1 MKTATALLLTASS
14 VSGFAILPLNGATS
28 TTSTS
33 SSTALNGL
41 FDGVKEAFSA
51 PALER
56 SKIDSERETPIDRW
70 MGWSVAS
77 QNEPQVSAA
86 QQQAAAGMQIHSFIR
101 TTLIDSLIDRFIHSL
116 SDKALWVCTVSI
128 LSHHTPFFIHVSLLP
143 PTYLPTTSDF
153 VDSMDEANYI
163 AVALAKPMGIIF
175 EENDSEYGGIF
186 VQSLK
191 EGGNAAKYGILK
203 SGGGD
208 QLVCVGNKNVSA
220 LDFDDALGAILD
232 SSDEET
238 KLTLFRGTAKQFY
251 GPTGPSQ
258 EWLAKFCEKTGV
270 EVTRASSSS
279 SSSSASS

>member
-14 VSGFAILPLNGATS
+14 VSGFAVLPLNGAATS
-28 TTSTS
+28 T

-51 PALER
+51 SSLER

-86 QQQAAAGMQIHSFIR
+86 QQKAAA
-101 TTLIDSLIDRFIHSL
+101 
-116 SDKALWVCTVSI
+116 
-128 LSHHTPFFIHVSLLP
+128 
-143 PTYLPTTSDF
+143 DF
-153 VDSMDEANYI
+153 VDSMDEANYV
-163 AVALAKPMGIIF
+163 AVSLAKPMGIVF

-186 VQSLK
+186 IQSLK
-191 EGGNAAKYGILK
+191 EGGNAAKYGVLK
-203 SGGGD
+203 SGD
-208 QLVCVGNKNVSA
+208 QLVCVGDKNVSA

-232 SSDEET
+232 STDDET
-238 KLTLFRGTAKQFY
+238 KLTSYRGTAKQFY

-270 EVTRASSSS
+270 EVTPASAASS
-279 SSSSASS
+279 